1 MTESR
6 NNHHTSSEH
15 TSQESVPAYRE
26 ENTLA
31 APAPATILNRLRIG
45 HRSLLSEMDEAQL
58 PAALESAEWQ
68 VRVAAVQRL
77 EKRGERA
84 PLELLVR
91 ALKDEHEAVRAAAAQ
106 ALGVLGSS
114 KAIPSLIETLQD
126 VTWLVRAAAVQALG
140 MLGEQAPVEPLMF
153 ALNDEDESVR
163 TKAVRVA
170 GTMGERVPL
179 ERLLAALQD
188 KSWRVR
194 EMAVL
199 ALGARGGHIPR
210 SALTLALQDEDESVR
225 SAAHFLQE
233 MYPDRFA
240 ETSVGLPASVSEE
253 SGEPAVDPLQASL
266 QRYPRK
272 GALRVLRVA
281 LLVCWSIFLGYVVS
295 ITWNLVQL
303 THADQAKLTVRF
315 VVQALSA
322 PQTALAGFN
331 IPTWFLGI
339 CMLLALLLFFGCLWA
354 TRDTW
359 KEYWWRHNLGVH
371 GVELEDTSEDQNQ
384 FTRAPVNPPQQ
395 IPATR
400 VLSRRAVLVGLTT
413 VLIVGNGIAWSLLI
427 SSKRRQGSSSLGL
440 GRALY
445 IYRGHKG
452 SVRSVA
458 WSPDGTRIASGSDD
472 KRLQVWEVANGKQSF
487 TISGLASTAI
497 SVAWSPDGTRIASE
511 GEIEGTV
518 QVWDATTGRKISTFH
533 ATSDSA
539 VMVLAWSPDGGR
551 IVSANSIG
559 GSVQVTNTGSVQP
572 SENPSLQVW
581 DIANRGHSFSI
592 FFPNLAANLLAV
604 VWSPD
609 GKHISSVDDNGA
621 IQVLDISTRQST
633 FPFGPYGLSRG
644 SETFTAA
651 AYSLDGKH
659 IAMARDNKMVE
670 VRDSSSGKLVYT
682 YRGHY
687 NAPLGFIRALAWSP
701 DGKRIAS
708 GSLDKTVQVW
718 DAVNGE
724 HAYIYRGHSAA
735 VTTVAWSPDGK
746 YIASGSDDKTVQVW
760 DAG

>member
-6 NNHHTSSEH
+6 DNHHTSSEY
-15 TSQESVPAYRE
+15 TSQESVPEYRE

-31 APAPATILNRLRIG
+31 APAPAAMLNRLRIG
-45 HRSLLSEMDEAQL
+45 HRSLLSEMDELQL

-68 VRVAAVQRL
+68 VRVAAVQML
-77 EKRGERA
+77 EQWGERA

-91 ALKDEHEAVRAAAAQ
+91 ALKDEHEAVRTAAAH

-114 KAIPSLIETLQD
+114 KAIPPLVETLQD

-140 MLGEQAPVEPLMF
+140 MLGEQAPVEPLML
-153 ALNDEDESVR
+153 ALNDEDETVR
-163 TKAVRVA
+163 AYAVRVA

-179 ERLLAALQD
+179 ERLLSALQD
-188 KSWRVR
+188 SAWQVR

-210 SALTLALQDEDESVR
+210 SALTLTLQDEDESVR

-240 ETSVGLPASVSEE
+240 ETAAVLPVNVSEE
-253 SGEPAVDPLQASL
+253 SGEPAVDPLVQASL

-303 THADQAKLTVRF
+303 THADKAQLTVRF

-331 IPTWFLGI
+331 IPTWVLGI

-371 GVELEDTSEDQNQ
+371 GEELEAAPEDQNQ

-395 IPATR
+395 IPTTR
-400 VLSRRAVLVGLTT
+400 VLSRRTVLVGLTT

-440 GRALY
+440 GRVLN

-452 SVRSVA
+452 RMRSVA

-472 KRLQVWEVANGKQSF
+472 KTIQVWEAANGAHSF
-487 TISGLASTAI
+487 TVSGLDSTVLAI
-497 SVAWSPDGTRIASE
+497 AWSPDGTYIAS
-511 GEIEGTV
+511 GGNSGGTV
-518 QVWDATTGRKISTFH
+518 QVWDTTAGHNISTFH
-533 ATSDSA
+533 THSDSA
-539 VMVLAWSPDGGR
+539 VTALAWSPDGGR
-551 IVSANSIG
+551 IASANSVG
-559 GSVQVTNTGSVQP
+559 GSVQVSDTGSV
-572 SENPSLQVW
+572 NPSDSDSVQVW
-581 DIANRGHSFSI
+581 DIANRGHSFSVVI
-592 FFPNLAANLLAV
+592 PKVIDMLTV
-604 VWSPD
+604 VWSSD
-609 GKHISSVDDNGA
+609 GKHISSVDNSGA
-621 IQVLDISTRQST
+621 MQVLDVSTRQSI
-633 FPFGPYGLSRG
+633 FPFGPFGLSRG
-644 SETFTAA
+644 VETFTVA
-651 AYSLDGKH
+651 AYSLDGKY
-659 IAMARDNKMVE
+659 IAIGRDNKTVQ
-670 VRDSSSGKLVYT
+670 VWDSSSGKLVYT
-682 YRGHY
+682 YRGHS
-687 NAPLGFIRALAWSP
+687 NATLGFISALAWSP

-708 GSLDKTVQVW
+708 GSADKTVQVW
-718 DAVNGE
+718 DAFNGE
-724 HAYIYRGHSAA
+724 HAYIYSGHSDT
-735 VTTVAWSPDGK
+735 VTSIAWSPDGK
-746 YIASGSDDKTVQVW
+746 YIASGSVDKTVQVW